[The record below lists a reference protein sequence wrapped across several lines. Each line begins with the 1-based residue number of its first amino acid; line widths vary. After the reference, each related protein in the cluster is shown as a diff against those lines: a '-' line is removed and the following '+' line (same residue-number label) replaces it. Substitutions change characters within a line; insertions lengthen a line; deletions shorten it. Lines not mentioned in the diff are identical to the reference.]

1 MIIKGLIDEDFVNY
15 KKPSMT
21 IMFPRCSFKC
31 DKECGM
37 QVCQNSA
44 LASAPD
50 IEVDAKELTDRFM
63 SNSITTAVVCAGLEP
78 FDSPKDLLG
87 LVREIRMRT
96 DHPIIIY
103 TGYTKQELISD
114 PNNTYDALRIY
125 SNIIVKFGRF
135 IPGGM
140 PHMDEVLGVELI
152 GDNQYAE
159 VVSR

>member
-1 MIIKGLIDEDFVNY
+1 
-15 KKPSMT
+15 
-21 IMFPRCSFKC
+21 
-31 DKECGM
+31 M

-114 PNNTYDALRIY
+114 HNNTYDALRIY